1 MKTRLSVT
9 FASTDFRNKG
19 GVASVL
25 WRKATIADCYIEI
38 PAVKRRRLATN
49 NNKMKLK
56 SMARTIHD
64 WRKAV
69 KLRYQRLAEDEDLM
83 RLATWQQMLTNCEDV
98 IYGEG

>member
-49 NNKMKLK
+49 NNK
-56 SMARTIHD
+56 
-64 WRKAV
+64 
-69 KLRYQRLAEDEDLM
+69 
-83 RLATWQQMLTNCEDV
+83 N
-98 IYGEG
+98 